1 MEWVA
6 TDGTA
11 NWHLSIDTADGIS
24 ALLKCFVCW
33 VTNTLPMAFNIST
46 IHTVSVICPED

>member
-11 NWHLSIDTADGIS
+11 NWHLSIDTANGIS
-24 ALLKCFVCW
+24 ALCAGGP
-33 VTNTLPMAFNIST
+33 TPLPMAFNIST